1 MARNGKSKREREA
14 PEVGAMALRVIR
26 ALVRRAEAG
35 DTEALEQLQMIEA
48 VAQSATGEALTRM
61 QAGSGQAPYSWA
73 ELGDAMGVT
82 RQTAHERSRKWRAA
96 HIDTAADIDAAAA
109 AR

>member
-1 MARNGKSKREREA
+1 MGAKRREREA

-61 QAGSGQAPYSWA
+61 QAGSGPVSAPYSWA
-73 ELGDAMGVT
+73 ELGGALGMT
-82 RQTAHERSRKWRAA
+82 RQSAHERSRKWRAA
-96 HIDTAADIDAAAA
+96 HPEVAAQIDAAAV
-109 AR
+109 

>member
-1 MARNGKSKREREA
+1 
-14 PEVGAMALRVIR
+14 MALRVIR

-48 VAQSATGEALTRM
+48 IAQSATGEALTRM
-61 QAGSGQAPYSWA
+61 QAGSGAVSQPYSWA

-82 RQTAHERSRKWRAA
+82 RQTAHERSSKWRKA
-96 HIDTAADIDAAAA
+96 HPEVAADIDAAAA
-109 AR
+109 R